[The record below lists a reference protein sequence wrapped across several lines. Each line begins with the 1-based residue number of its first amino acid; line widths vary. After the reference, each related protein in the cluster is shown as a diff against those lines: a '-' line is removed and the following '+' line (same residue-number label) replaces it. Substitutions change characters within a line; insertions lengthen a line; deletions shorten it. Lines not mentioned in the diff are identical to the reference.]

1 MDNKILIGLIKE
13 NKKLICSIINKYTKY
28 YEFDDLYQVSIIG
41 IMKAYQNYRPEVGVK
56 FTTYAYKYILS
67 EVLLFINNNR
77 TIKISREYQKLY
89 KKILEARTL
98 LTQRLMKEPSDYE
111 ISLFLEIDE
120 SIIND
125 VMRYQNKVKSLDE
138 VIMDDGKQ
146 VTLLDQMAID
156 NIDNDYISLYEELS
170 ELSDDEMRIINL
182 RYFQDR
188 TQSEIAQML
197 GTNQV
202 KISRNEQ
209 KILKKLKNNL
219 CKPLQNKA
227 LVKM

>member
-1 MDNKILIGLIKE
+1 MNDTALVEIIKE
-13 NKKLICSIINKYTKY
+13 NKNLICSIINKYARY

-41 IMKAYQNYRPEVGVK
+41 IMKAYQNYRPETGVK

-77 TIKISREYQKLY
+77 TIRVSRDYQKLY

-98 LTQRLMKEPSDYE
+98 LTQKLMKEPTNYE

-120 SIIND
+120 AIIND
-125 VMRYQNKVKSLDE
+125 VMRYQEKVKSLDE
-138 VIMDDGKQ
+138 VVMDDGKK
-146 VTLLDQMAID
+146 VTLLDQISTGD
-156 NIDNDYISLYEELS
+156 NIDDDYISLKDELSSLTSEELQ
-170 ELSDDEMRIINL
+170 LINL
-182 RYFQDR
+182 RYFRDL
-188 TQSEIAQML
+188 TQSEIAEIW

-219 CKPLQNKA
+219 CKPL
-227 LVKM
+227 